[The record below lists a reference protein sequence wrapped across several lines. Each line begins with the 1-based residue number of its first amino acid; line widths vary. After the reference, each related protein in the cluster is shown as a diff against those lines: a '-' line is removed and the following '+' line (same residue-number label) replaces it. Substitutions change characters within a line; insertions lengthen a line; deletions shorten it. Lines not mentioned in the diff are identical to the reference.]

1 MAWEAEKAAAGQ
13 RIGELYQITRKLYG
27 KRRNTN
33 MPVRDKH
40 GKLITS
46 EQQIQKRWNEHFEE
60 VLNRP
65 EPTEVAEIPEAET
78 DLEINTEK
86 PSKIE
91 IIKAL
96 RRGPTIACYLHG
108 YPLSETRIFLDPK

>member
-1 MAWEAEKAAAGQ
+1 MAEEAEKAAAEQ
-13 RIGELYQITRKLYG
+13 RMGDLYQITRKLYG

-40 GKLITS
+40 GKLITF
-46 EQQIQKRWNEHFEE
+46 EQQIQERWNEHFEE

-65 EPTEVAEIPEAET
+65 EPTEIAEIPEAET
-78 DLEINTEK
+78 DLEINTEI

-91 IIKAL
+91 KN
-96 RRGPTIACYLHG
+96 
-108 YPLSETRIFLDPK
+108 

>member
-1 MAWEAEKAAAGQ
+1 MAEEAEKAAAEQ
-13 RIGELYQITRKLYG
+13 RMGDLYQITGRLCG

-46 EQQIQKRWNEHFEE
+46 EQQLQERWHEHFEE

-65 EPTEVAEIPEAET
+65 KPTEIAEI
-78 DLEINTEK
+78 
-86 PSKIE
+86 
-91 IIKAL
+91 
-96 RRGPTIACYLHG
+96 H
-108 YPLSETRIFLDPK
+108 

>member
-1 MAWEAEKAAAGQ
+1 MAEEAEKAAAEQ
-13 RIGELYQITRKLYG
+13 RMGDLYQITRKMCE

-46 EQQIQKRWNEHFEE
+46 EQQIQERWNEHFEE

-65 EPTEVAEIPEAET
+65 EP
-78 DLEINTEK
+78 
-86 PSKIE
+86 IE
-91 IIKAL
+91 IADI
-96 RRGPTIACYLHG
+96 T
-108 YPLSETRIFLDPK
+108 

>member
-1 MAWEAEKAAAGQ
+1 MAEESEKAAAEQ
-13 RIGELYQITRKLYG
+13 RMGDLYQITERLCG

-46 EQQIQKRWNEHFEE
+46 EQQLLERWNEHFKE

-65 EPTEVAEIPEAET
+65 EPTEIAEIHEADT
-78 DLEINTEK
+78 NFEINT
-86 PSKIE
+86 I
-91 IIKAL
+91 
-96 RRGPTIACYLHG
+96 RNRNN
-108 YPLSETRIFLDPK
+108 